1 MTRDEIKSTVLDA
14 LTRVAPEIDPA
25 SIQSGVSFRDQ
36 LDLDSMDFLN
46 FVLALHE
53 RLGVDIPEADYP
65 RLYRLEEAVDY
76 LASKG
81 TALVKSKSA
90 GGGDFPAPPGKLRG
104 STDVGG
110 LLGVVTARFRES
122 LFRIRVH

>member
-1 MTRDEIKSTVLDA
+1 MTRDEIKSTVLGA
-14 LTRVAPEIDPA
+14 LTHVAPEIDPA

-65 RLYRLEEAVDY
+65 RLYSLEEAVDY

-81 TALVKSKSA
+81 TAAGKSKSA
-90 GGGDFPAPPGKLRG
+90 G
-104 STDVGG
+104 
-110 LLGVVTARFRES
+110 
-122 LFRIRVH
+122 